1 MGDDT
6 KRKTGI
12 LTELAH
18 HFPFT
23 ILSAIFAVCAMALV
37 TVLGGM
43 GEDPSCADAESA
55 CSACH
60 SDDAAGHSHDAAGH
74 SHDAAGHSHD
84 AAGHS
89 DDADEEGEHPEHGHD
104 SPCERLFH
112 VFHPIHI
119 LLSAMATS
127 AMFWR
132 FEKKLIKAV
141 LVGLIGSLG
150 VCGISDIVMPFAGG
164 RLLGT
169 AMTFHF
175 CLIEDPWLILPF
187 AVLGVFVGLLS
198 SRTMPGRGATI
209 FSHSAHVAI
218 STMASLLYLI
228 AFGFYGWM
236 ADLFQ
241 TFVLLILAVLIPC
254 CMSDIFFPLLMVE
267 KGRILHDH
275 EGHSHC
281 CP

>member
-1 MGDDT
+1 MGDET
-6 KRKTGI
+6 EMKSGI
-12 LTELAH
+12 LAELAH

-23 ILSAIFAVCAMALV
+23 ILSAIFAVCAMALL
-37 TVLGGM
+37 TVLVGIDAEAVGVDAEAV
-43 GEDPSCADAESA
+43 GVDAESHA
-55 CSACH
+55 VHA
-60 SDDAAGHSHDAAGH
+60 
-74 SHDAAGHSHD
+74 
-84 AAGHS
+84 
-89 DDADEEGEHPEHGHD
+89 EEGDSHETCDESAESDHDHDHD
-104 SPCERLFH
+104 SAFGNLFH

-141 LVGLIGSLG
+141 IVGLVGSLG
-150 VCGISDIVMPFAGG
+150 VCGVSDIVMPFAGG

-169 AMTFHF
+169 DMTFHF
-175 CLIEDPWLILPF
+175 CLIENPTLILPF
-187 AVLGVFVGLLS
+187 AVLGVLVGLLT
-198 SRTMPGRGATI
+198 SRSMPGRGVTI
-209 FSHSAHVAI
+209 FSHSAHVVI

-228 AFGFYGWM
+228 AFGFHGWM

-241 TFVLLILAVLIPC
+241 TFVLLILAVMIPC

-275 EGHSHC
+275 EGHSHS